1 MTGRRSTPDHGAGV
15 IRALFGFLFLVSAV
29 AAAAPASGQGA
40 EDGRPARG
48 GMAGRIVGRVIDSQ
62 TGKGLVG
69 VMLQVRASGIGTLSG
84 IDGRYVLNN
93 VPSGTVALRAESLGF
108 SPKVVT
114 DVSVPPSGA
123 VEQNVSMEP
132 AAIALSAIE
141 VSAGAERGSVSRALD
156 VQRTATS
163 IVNSITAEQIS
174 RSPDGDAAAAM
185 QRVSGV
191 TVQDGKFVFVR
202 GLGERYTTTSLNGAR
217 IPSPEPERKVVPLDM
232 FPTGLLQTIT
242 TSKSFTPDLSGDF
255 SGALVDIQTR
265 EFPATRTFTYSLATG
280 FNDRV
285 TGKTL
290 PLAPTLGREWLAF
303 AGAQRRLPD
312 GVRAAG
318 NFTGQVTTSQMN
330 AMIGSFRNAWSVRN
344 ETAFPNG
351 SFGAS
356 IGGTDPVFGQ
366 RFSYLISGT
375 YSISSEARAE
385 EVRSQALAGPGG
397 TALEVDRF
405 AGATGRTSVLW
416 GGLLN
421 ASTLI
426 GQRTRLLL
434 NTTYNRT
441 SDNEGRTE
449 VGTSENFGELPLA
462 IERLRF
468 VERSVWSSQLRGEH
482 ELGDHRLDWGVTASG
497 VQRNEPDRSEVIYA
511 MQNDPVTGNPLPPA
525 WFSVDTEAAV
535 RTFGDLT
542 ESSIEAA
549 GNYRFA
555 FGDPA
560 RQNLLKVGGAFRS
573 TERDSDNRAYG
584 ISSGSLTAAQR
595 QLEPEE
601 IFDGRFT
608 SGSDPILRITPL
620 SQGGAYTATDRIAA
634 GYAMVELGFTDR
646 IRLIGGARIENAITE
661 VTAVPTIGQPVTTKP
676 EYTDVLPA
684 VSLSVRLTDRQSL
697 RLSAT
702 RTLARPEYRELAPI
716 QYRDV
721 LGGENVIGESDLKRT
736 MIRNADAR
744 WEWYPSPGEV
754 LSLGVFAKDFDNPIE
769 RVYLATSGTRVVT
782 FVNAAAGRNY
792 GVEFEL
798 RKRLGMLSESL
809 ESVSLFANATL
820 MKSDIEI
827 GGSTA
832 SRTNDKRAMVGQ
844 APYVVNAG
852 LTWASGSG
860 RTSTTLLY
868 NVVGKRIVSAAEAPL
883 PDVYEQS
890 RDILDLSLRLALTD
904 AFSARLDA
912 RNLLDQPFEVTQG
925 DVTREFYRA
934 GRSFTVGIS
943 WRR

>member
-1 MTGRRSTPDHGAGV
+1 
-15 IRALFGFLFLVSAV
+15 
-29 AAAAPASGQGA
+29 
-40 EDGRPARG
+40 
-48 GMAGRIVGRVIDSQ
+48 
-62 TGKGLVG
+62 
-69 VMLQVRASGIGTLSG
+69 
-84 IDGRYVLNN
+84 
-93 VPSGTVALRAESLGF
+93 
-108 SPKVVT
+108 
-114 DVSVPPSGA
+114 
-123 VEQNVSMEP
+123 
-132 AAIALSAIE
+132 
-141 VSAGAERGSVSRALD
+141 
-156 VQRTATS
+156 
-163 IVNSITAEQIS
+163 
-174 RSPDGDAAAAM
+174 
-185 QRVSGV
+185 
-191 TVQDGKFVFVR
+191 
-202 GLGERYTTTSLNGAR
+202 
-217 IPSPEPERKVVPLDM
+217 
-232 FPTGLLQTIT
+232 
-242 TSKSFTPDLSGDF
+242 
-255 SGALVDIQTR
+255 
-265 EFPATRTFTYSLATG
+265 
-280 FNDRV
+280 
-285 TGKTL
+285 
-290 PLAPTLGREWLAF
+290 
-303 AGAQRRLPD
+303 
-312 GVRAAG
+312 
-318 NFTGQVTTSQMN
+318 MN

-344 ETAFPNG
+344 GTAFPNG
-351 SFGAS
+351 SIAAS

-375 YSISSEARAE
+375 YSTSSEVRAE

-405 AGATGRTSVLW
+405 AGTTGRTSVLW

-468 VERSVWSSQLRGEH
+468 VERSVWSSQFKGEH

-549 GNYRFA
+549 GNYRFN

-584 ISSGSLTAAQR
+584 ISSGSLTTAQR

-684 VSLSVRLTDRQSL
+684 ISLSVRLTDRQSL

-702 RTLARPEYRELAPI
+702 QTLARPEYRELAPI

-736 MIRNADAR
+736 LIRNADAR

-754 LSLGVFAKDFDNPIE
+754 LSVGVFAKDFDNPIE

-827 GGSTA
+827 GSSAA

-868 NVVGKRIVSAAEAPL
+868 NIVGKRIVSAAEAPL

-890 RDILDLSLRLALTD
+890 RDILDLSLRLALTR

-925 DVTREFYRA
+925 DVTREFYRS
-934 GRSFTVGIS
+934 GRSFAVGIS